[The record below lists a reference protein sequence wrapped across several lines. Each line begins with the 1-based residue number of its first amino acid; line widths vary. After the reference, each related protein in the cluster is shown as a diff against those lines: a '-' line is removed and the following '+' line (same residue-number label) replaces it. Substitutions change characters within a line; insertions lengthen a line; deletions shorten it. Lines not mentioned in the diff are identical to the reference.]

1 MTVWLFYDFV
11 ATGEPK
17 INCPVVQI
25 VKPLAKG
32 PSKIDYFMFVYKHSK
47 TCILRHV
54 WPQGPCKY
62 TSEI

>member
-32 PSKIDYFMFVYKHSK
+32 PQKLIISCLFTNTQKLAF
-47 TCILRHV
+47 
-54 WPQGPCKY
+54 
-62 TSEI
+62 

>member
-25 VKPLAKG
+25 VKPSQKAPQKLISKARLAPG
-32 PSKIDYFMFVYKHSK
+32 PV
-47 TCILRHV
+47 
-54 WPQGPCKY
+54 
-62 TSEI
+62 